1 MKKVIGNFIVE
12 VGESVL
18 MIKNLKGYVLKA
30 ESVKPFDSDEK
41 FKELCTNLTIG
52 KITRS
57 GLMKNSF
64 ETILETTQKNLAP
77 LLIFDTIFSNLI
89 EHLHIN

>member
-18 MIKNLKGYVLKA
+18 MIKNLKGDLLKA

-41 FKELCTNLTIG
+41 FKELCTNLEE
-52 KITRS
+52 KIAERKAK
-57 GLMKNSF
+57 GLSV
-64 ETILETTQKNLAP
+64 
-77 LLIFDTIFSNLI
+77 
-89 EHLHIN
+89 

>member
-18 MIKNLKGYVLKA
+18 MIKNLKGDLLKA

-41 FKELCTNLTIG
+41 FKQLCIDLTNKIAERKEAG
-52 KITRS
+52 KS
-57 GLMKNSF
+57 V
-64 ETILETTQKNLAP
+64 
-77 LLIFDTIFSNLI
+77 
-89 EHLHIN
+89 

>member
-18 MIKNLKGYVLKA
+18 MIKNLKGDLLKA

-41 FKELCTNLTIG
+41 FKQLCIDLTNKIAERKEAG
-52 KITRS
+52 KS
-57 GLMKNSF
+57 
-64 ETILETTQKNLAP
+64 
-77 LLIFDTIFSNLI
+77 D
-89 EHLHIN
+89 